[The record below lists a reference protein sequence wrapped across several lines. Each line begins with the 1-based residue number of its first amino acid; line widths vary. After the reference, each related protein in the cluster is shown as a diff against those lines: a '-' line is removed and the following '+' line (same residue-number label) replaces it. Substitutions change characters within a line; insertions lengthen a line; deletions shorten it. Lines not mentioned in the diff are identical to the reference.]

1 MPRHHVHNMLT
12 GIPIMTDTLAE
23 LKTKVPQATLLFWV
37 LKMMSTTVGE
47 TGADFINFGLGLGL
61 TGTSAI
67 SALLFLVVLFIQLRA
82 PRYIPWLYWLT
93 VLLVSITG
101 TLLTDYLTDQLQV
114 PLLYSV
120 AMFGSGLV
128 MVLMFWHRT
137 EGTLAFSSINTQG
150 RELYYWLAIMITFA
164 FGTALGDALA
174 EKLSLGYLTTTLLFT
189 VLIAVSAV
197 LWRVGK
203 LSSVTCFWT
212 VYVLT
217 RPLGASL
224 ADLFSQPIKEGGLGY
239 GTTPVNIIFLL
250 AMAILIGAS
259 TLYHH
264 SSRAISKHALDQE

>member
-1 MPRHHVHNMLT
+1 MLT
-12 GIPIMTDTLAE
+12 GTPIMTDTFSE
-23 LKTKVPQATLLFWV
+23 LKAKVPQATLLFWV

-47 TGADFINFGLGLGL
+47 TGADWINFGLGFGL
-61 TGTSAI
+61 TGTSLI
-67 SALLFLVVLFIQLRA
+67 SALLFLFILLFQLRA

-93 VLLVSITG
+93 VLMVSITG
-101 TLLTDYLTDQLQV
+101 TLLTDYLTDQMQV

-137 EGTLAFSSINTQG
+137 EGTLEFSSINTKG
-150 RELYYWLAIMITFA
+150 REIYYWLAIMITFA

-174 EKLSLGYLTTTLLFT
+174 ERLSLGYLTTTLLFA
-189 VLIAVSAV
+189 VLIAATAA
-197 LWRVGK
+197 LWRIGR
-203 LSSVTCFWT
+203 LSSVACFWT

-239 GTTPVNIIFLL
+239 GTTPVNIIFLM

-259 TLYHH
+259 TLYGH
-264 SSRAISKHALDQE
+264 SSRQISKL

>member
-1 MPRHHVHNMLT
+1 MGSAM
-12 GIPIMTDTLAE
+12 MTDTLNE
-23 LKTKVPQATLLFWV
+23 LKTKVPQVTLLFWV

-47 TGADFINFGLGLGL
+47 TGADWINFGLGFGL
-61 TGTSAI
+61 THTSIIA
-67 SALLFLVVLFIQLRA
+67 AGLFVVTLLFQLKSD
-82 PRYIPWLYWLT
+82 RYIPWLYWLT

-101 TLLTDYLTDQLQV
+101 TLITDYLTDQLQV

-120 AMFGSGLV
+120 AMFGSALV

-137 EGTLAFSSINTQG
+137 EGTLEFTTINTTG

-174 EKLSLGYLTTTLLFT
+174 EKLGLGYLSTTLVFA
-189 VLIAVSAV
+189 VLIAICCF
-197 LWRVGK
+197 LWRLAVF
-203 LSSVTCFWT
+203 SSVACFWT

-239 GTTPVNIIFLL
+239 GTTPVNIIFLI
-250 AMAILIGAS
+250 AMVILIS
-259 TLYHH
+259 V
-264 SSRAISKHALDQE
+264 SSMSYPTSRNTPHA

>member
-1 MPRHHVHNMLT
+1 
-12 GIPIMTDTLAE
+12 MTDHLTD

-47 TGADFINFGLGLGL
+47 TGADWINFGLGFGL
-61 TGTSAI
+61 VHTSIIA
-67 SALLFLVVLFIQLRA
+67 AGLFLIVLIFQLKS
-82 PRYIPWLYWLT
+82 PRYISWLYWIT

-101 TLLTDYLTDQLQV
+101 TLITDYLTDQMQV

-120 AMFGSGLV
+120 AMFGSALV

-137 EGTLAFSSINTQG
+137 EGTLEFSAINTVS

-174 EKLSLGYLTTTLLFT
+174 ERLGLGYLSTSLLFA
-189 VLIAVSAV
+189 VLIAISAFLWRLRVLSAV
-197 LWRVGK
+197 A
-203 LSSVTCFWT
+203 CFWT

-217 RPLGASL
+217 RPLGAAL

-239 GTTPVNIIFLL
+239 GTTPVNIIFLVG
-250 AMAILIGAS
+250 MVTLIGAS
-259 TLYHH
+259 SFY
-264 SSRAISKHALDQE
+264 SRIPQERP

>member
-1 MPRHHVHNMLT
+1 
-12 GIPIMTDTLAE
+12 MTDTLNE
-23 LKTKVPQATLLFWV
+23 LKTKVPQVTLLFWV

-47 TGADFINFGLGLGL
+47 TGADWINFGLGFGL
-61 TGTSAI
+61 THTSIIA
-67 SALLFLVVLFIQLRA
+67 AGLFVVTLLFQLKSD
-82 PRYIPWLYWLT
+82 RYIPWLYWLT

-101 TLLTDYLTDQLQV
+101 TLITDYLTDQLQV

-120 AMFGSGLV
+120 AMFGSALV

-137 EGTLAFSSINTQG
+137 EGTLEFTTINTTG

-174 EKLSLGYLTTTLLFT
+174 EKLGLGYLSTTLVFA
-189 VLIAVSAV
+189 VLIAICSF
-197 LWRVGK
+197 LWRLAVF
-203 LSSVTCFWT
+203 SSVACFWT

-239 GTTPVNIIFLL
+239 GTTPVNIIFLI
-250 AMAILIGAS
+250 AMVILIS
-259 TLYHH
+259 V
-264 SSRAISKHALDQE
+264 SSMSYPTSRNTPHA

>member
-1 MPRHHVHNMLT
+1 
-12 GIPIMTDTLAE
+12 MTDTFTE
-23 LKTKVPQATLLFWV
+23 LKTKVPQAGLLFWV

-47 TGADFINFGLGLGL
+47 TGADWVNFGLGLGL
-61 TGTSAI
+61 TGTSLV
-67 SALLFLVVLFIQLRA
+67 SAMLYLVVLLFQLRA

-93 VLLVSITG
+93 VLMVSITG

-120 AMFGSGLV
+120 VMFGSGLV

-137 EGTLAFSSINTQG
+137 EGTLEFSSINTLG
-150 RELYYWLAIMITFA
+150 RELYYWLAIMLTFA

-174 EKLSLGYLTTTLLFT
+174 EKMSLGYLTTTLLFA
-189 VLIAVSAV
+189 VFIASSAV
-197 LWRVGK
+197 LWRIGK
-203 LSSVTCFWT
+203 LSSVASFWT

-259 TLYHH
+259 TLYSH
-264 SSRAISKHALDQE
+264 SSRQLSKR